1 MDIVT
6 PREHFRIGITTRG
19 AEIRRLATRS
29 REVLLLAAIVG
40 AATGVGVALF
50 DTAVTKAVD
59 RVDRLPLWAAAV
71 LPLIGLSV
79 AAAALRWIG
88 PSSSPATADEYL
100 NAFHDPDHDLTLRP
114 LIARMIAGIATL
126 GSGAPMGLEG
136 PSLYLGS
143 SLGDILQRRLPRAF
157 TPQRRR
163 LLLVAGAAAG
173 VAAIFKAPATGAV
186 FALEV
191 PYQDDLARR
200 MLLPALVASASSYLA
215 FVAIHGTTALLT
227 VTGTPPFSFKDLAA
241 AAALGVL
248 AGFGARTFAWMLRN
262 AKHIAAHVSI
272 WVRVPAAGASLAGI
286 FCLARL
292 VGGQNLTTGP
302 GYDTIRWALDP
313 AHGAWIVAAILVL
326 RCLAT
331 SATVAGGGVGGLF
344 IPLVVAGALA
354 GRIVGGTVNALDTTL
369 FTVVGAA
376 AFLGAGYRVPLAAV
390 MFVAEATGR
399 PGFIV
404 PGLIAAVVAELI
416 MGNASVTA
424 FQQPAPEEAEPHEPG
439 SLDVRR

>member
-1 MDIVT
+1 LEARLDLVS
-6 PREHFRIGITTRG
+6 RWSQTRTLL
-19 AEIRRLATRS
+19 ASRRGELRGLATRS
-29 REVLLLAAIVG
+29 REVLLLAGIVG
-40 AATGVGVALF
+40 VATGFGVALF
-50 DTAVTKAVD
+50 DSVVTKALE
-59 RVDRLPLWAAAV
+59 RVDRMPLWMVAILPLC
-71 LPLIGLSV
+71 GLSI

-100 NAFHDPDHDLTLRP
+100 HAFHEPEHSLTLRP
-114 LIARMIAGIATL
+114 LVARMIAGIATL
-126 GSGAPMGLEG
+126 GTGAPMGLEG

-143 SLGDILQRRLPRAF
+143 SLGDMFQRRLPRAF

-200 MLLPALVASASSYLA
+200 MLLPALVASASGYLA
-215 FVAIHGTTALLT
+215 FVAVHGTTALLT

-241 AAALGVL
+241 AAALGVV
-248 AGFGARTFAWMLRN
+248 AGFGARAFAWMIAM
-262 AKHIAAHVSI
+262 AKDTAARISV
-272 WVRVPAAGASLAGI
+272 WVRVPVVGAVLGGI
-286 FCLARL
+286 FCLARMIS
-292 VGGQNLTTGP
+292 GQNLTTGP

-313 AHGAWIVAAILVL
+313 AHSLWLVGAILVL
-326 RCLAT
+326 RCTAT
-331 SATVAGGGVGGLF
+331 SATIAGGGVGGLF

-354 GRIVGGTVNALDTTL
+354 GRIVGGAVNALDTTL

-416 MGNASVTA
+416 MGRASVTTY
-424 FQQPAPEEAEPHEPG
+424 QLGPADDAEGQAE
-439 SLDVRR
+439 

>member
-1 MDIVT
+1 MEAGLDAVKPARVT
-6 PREHFRIGITTRG
+6 SRRSEFRQ
-19 AEIRRLATRS
+19 LAMRS

-40 AATGVGVALF
+40 AATGLGVAGF
-50 DTAVTKAVD
+50 DSVVARSVEW
-59 RVDRLPLWAAAV
+59 VDRLPLWVAAL
-71 LPLIGLSV
+71 LPLVGLSV
-79 AAAALRWIG
+79 AAVSLRWIG
-88 PSSSPATADEYL
+88 PSASPATADEYL
-100 NAFHDPDHDLTLRP
+100 LAFHDRDHNLTLRP
-114 LIARMIAGIATL
+114 LVARVVAGVATL

-136 PSLYLGS
+136 PSLYMGS
-143 SLGDILQRRLPRAF
+143 SFGDIIQRRLPRAF

-191 PYQDDLARR
+191 PYQDDLARG
-200 MLLPALVASASSYLA
+200 MLLPALVASATGYLT
-215 FVAIHGTTALLT
+215 FVAIHGTAALLT
-227 VTGTPPFSFKDLAA
+227 VTGTPPFTFKDLAA
-241 AAALGVL
+241 AAALGGA
-248 AGFGARTFAWMLRN
+248 AGVGARVFAWMLRTG
-262 AKHIAAHVSI
+262 KRIAADVSV
-272 WVRVPAAGASLAGI
+272 WVRVPAAGVSLAGI

-292 VGGQNLTTGP
+292 VSGENLTTGP
-302 GYDTIRWALDP
+302 GYATIAWAVDP
-313 AHGAWIVAAILVL
+313 TRGLWIIAAILIL
-326 RCLAT
+326 RCVAT

-354 GRIVGGTVNALDTTL
+354 GRIVGGLANALDTTL

-390 MFVAEATGR
+390 VFVAEATGR

-416 MGNASVTA
+416 MGRSSVTMYQHA
-424 FQQPAPEEAEPHEPG
+424 ATDNDDDDDTEASG
-439 SLDVRR
+439 A

>member
-1 MDIVT
+1 
-6 PREHFRIGITTRG
+6 
-19 AEIRRLATRS
+19 
-29 REVLLLAAIVG
+29 VLLLAAVVG
-40 AATGVGVALF
+40 AATGLGVALF
-50 DTAVTKAVD
+50 DSIVTKSVD
-59 RVDRLPLWAAAV
+59 WVDRLPLWAAAI
-71 LPLIGLSV
+71 LPLAGLSV
-79 AAAALRWIG
+79 AAASLRWIG
-88 PSSSPATADEYL
+88 PSASPATADEYL
-100 NAFHDPDHDLTLRP
+100 HAFHDPEHNLTLRP
-114 LIARMIAGIATL
+114 LVARMVAGIATL

-143 SLGDILQRRLPRAF
+143 SLGDILQRRLPRIL
-157 TPQRRR
+157 TPQRRQ

-191 PYQDDLARR
+191 PYQGDLARR
-200 MLLPALVASASSYLA
+200 MLLPALVASASGYLT

-227 VTGTPPFSFKDLAA
+227 VSGTPPFSFKDLAA
-241 AAALGVL
+241 AAALGII
-248 AGFGARTFAWMLRN
+248 AGVGARAFAWTLRA
-262 AKHIAAHVSI
+262 AKRIAAQVSV
-272 WVRVPAAGASLAGI
+272 WVRVPAAGASLTGI

-313 AHGAWIVAAILVL
+313 THGLWVVAAILAL
-326 RCLAT
+326 RCIAT

-354 GRIVGGTVNALDTTL
+354 GRLVGGTVNALDTSL

-390 MFVAEATGR
+390 VFVAEATGR

-416 MGNASVTA
+416 MGKASVTA
-424 FQQPAPEEAEPHEPG
+424 YQHVAADEREDSERDRTP
-439 SLDVRR
+439 